1 MTNKHI
7 HTKIMNSVLHS
18 ASYVTPRVG
27 YEPRNLPV
35 RLLML
40 SRTPAA
46 ALPDERGVVARGAG
60 VEDGGALLL
69 RCRLGCLLLPP
80 LLLPLVSCCLCD
92 RLCFLC

>member
-1 MTNKHI
+1 MTNKNI

-27 YEPRNLPV
+27 YERRNLPV

-69 RCRLGCLLLPP
+69 RCRLSCRLGCLLLPP
-80 LLLPLVSCCLCD
+80 LLLPPGQLLSL
-92 RLCFLC
+92 